1 LVEMCEEKKWFV
13 YSFNILLVY
22 YYCN

>member
-1 LVEMCEEKKWFV
+1 LVEMCEDKKWFV
-13 YSFNILLVY
+13 YSFNNLLVY